1 MVALRQWSAGQWA
14 LAFFSGAGIG
24 LIVAVPTAVIPTPL
38 FGRAVAVT
46 WWSYP
51 TLVITGLLAGMLVT
65 AIITG
70 SATAGSAMATDPAM
84 ADDDVT
90 AQGRDRGFTLG
101 TVGAAV
107 SFFAVGCPVCNKIV
121 LIALG
126 TSGALAWF
134 APVQPFLALLSVG
147 LLGWALIAR
156 LAAVPTC
163 AIPAQS
169 SSGVMHSS

>member
-1 MVALRQWSAGQWA
+1 MCSSDLVTAAIGALAVALVI
-14 LAFFSGAGIG
+14 GI
-24 LIVAVPTAVIPTPL
+24 PTDVIPNPV
-38 FGRAVAVT
+38 FGRPVPVT
-46 WWSYP
+46 AWSYP
-51 TLVITGLLAGMLVT
+51 VLVATAVLGGLL
-65 AIITG
+65 
-70 SATAGSAMATDPAM
+70 
-84 ADDDVT
+84 
-90 AQGRDRGFTLG
+90 LG
-101 TVGAAV
+101 TYVNEHGRFSTAAAPDLDAPAKRGSIGAAL
-107 SFFAVGCPVCNKIV
+107 SYFAVGCPVCNKIV